1 MAWEL
6 IELNENEGEKMK
18 SIFRGCPDAYDII
31 EHLIERIE
39 YELSII
45 NKEKKSSI
53 KWWSDFRYARYD
65 VTRMVLMQQLR
76 ELKVLYKQVERA
88 DLSEQAAIDGAST
101 EPPF

>member
-1 MAWEL
+1 
-6 IELNENEGEKMK
+6 MK
-18 SIFRGCPDAYDII
+18 PRFTGFPDSYEII
-31 EHLIERIE
+31 EHLTERIE
-39 YELSII
+39 EELSII

-53 KWWSDFRYARYD
+53 KWWSDLRYARYD

-76 ELKVLYKQVERA
+76 ELKVLYKEVERA